1 MIKRSCIIVLVYFAQ
16 IIFRTKC
23 SARCPPLVVRC
34 GADDSLCDVAKEP
47 RGFFEVEKRIC
58 ESLICFVMLFRG
70 GVFMVGLV

>member
-1 MIKRSCIIVLVYFAQ
+1 MIKRSCIIALVYFAQ

-47 RGFFEVEKRIC
+47 RGFLKWKKGSVHSID
-58 ESLICFVMLFRG
+58 LFRD
-70 GVFMVGLV
+70 VIS